1 MQMRREPEVFEDG
14 QQSVRYYDSNGLLCR
29 IETLD
34 ASEKIRVSVDYGYDQ
49 DGNNIERIVRDG
61 GGSVIRRIALNA
73 QGEEIA
79 SADDR
84 PVRWKLMDGSD
95 EGLDPRGQEDL
106 GKD

>member
-1 MQMRREPEVFEDG
+1 MKMRREPEIFEDG
-14 QQSVRYYDSNGLLCR
+14 QQSVRYFDSSGRLCR

-49 DGNNIERIVRDG
+49 AGNNVERIVRDAA
-61 GGSVIRRIALNA
+61 GSVIRRIALDA

-79 SADDR
+79 AADGG

-106 GKD
+106 GKA